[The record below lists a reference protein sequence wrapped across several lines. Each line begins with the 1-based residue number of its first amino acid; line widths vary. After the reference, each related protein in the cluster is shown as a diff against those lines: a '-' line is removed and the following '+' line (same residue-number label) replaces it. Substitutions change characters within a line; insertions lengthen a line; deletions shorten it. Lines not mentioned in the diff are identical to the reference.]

1 MEKGQEGKLK
11 ATAQALQKLD
21 IKDFKYHQ
29 QEVAEVLKEL
39 NTDIKKGLTSAEV
52 EVRLAKYGENS
63 LTKEEEKTLLE
74 RIKEA
79 FEDLLVRILLLA
91 ATISFIIALTGK

>member
-1 MEKGQEGKLK
+1 
-11 ATAQALQKLD
+11 
-21 IKDFKYHQ
+21 
-29 QEVAEVLKEL
+29 VVKEL
-39 NTDIKKGLTSAEV
+39 NTDIKKGLTSEEV
-52 EVRLAKYGENS
+52 EIRLAKYGENS
-63 LTKEEEKTLLE
+63 LAKEEETSLWE